1 MNDTILHVE
10 KLRVAFDTDHGRV
23 TAVNDLDFDLHKGE
37 TLCIVGESG
46 SGKSVTAL
54 SIMGLLPKPAGMITG
69 GRIEFAGED
78 LTKYTSRRM
87 QEIRG
92 NRISMIFQEPMTSLN
107 PVYTVGY
114 QISEVLIKH
123 KHMKKREAMAY
134 AAELLKKTGVPEPE
148 RRVRQ
153 YPHELSGG
161 LRQRVMIAMALA
173 CEPDILIADEPTTA
187 LDVTIQAQILQLINA
202 LKDEFNMAV
211 IFITHDM
218 GVVSQIADRI
228 IVMYGGMK
236 MEEHDADSFFRRPRH
251 PYTVSLLNCIPRMA
265 LDGVK
270 LEPIPGMIPSL
281 WNLPSGCRFSNRC
294 SHATERCTQAMP
306 PLRDVGG
313 GHLVSCFLC
322 DSAVEEDGHGQ

>member
-1 MNDTILHVE
+1 MNDVILSVRD
-10 KLRVAFDTDHGRV
+10 LSVAFDTDRGRV
-23 TAVNDLDFDLHKGE
+23 TAVNHLSFDLRKKE

-54 SIMGLLPKPAGMITG
+54 SVMGLLPKPAGVIAG
-69 GRIEFAGED
+69 GSISFGGAD
-78 LTKYTSRRM
+78 LAQLPPKKM

-134 AAELLKKTGVPEPE
+134 AAELLKKTGIPEPE
-148 RRVRQ
+148 RRVAQ

-173 CEPDILIADEPTTA
+173 CDPDILIADEPTTA
-187 LDVTIQAQILQLINA
+187 LDVTIQAQILQLIA
-202 LKDEFNMAV
+202 SLKEEFNMSI
-211 IFITHDM
+211 IFITHDL

-236 MEEHDADSFFRRPRH
+236 MEERAADRFFDQPLH
-251 PYTVSLLNCIPRMA
+251 PYTRSLLSCIPRMT
-265 LDGVK
+265 LDGKK
-270 LEPIPGMIPSL
+270 LQPIPGMIPSL

-294 SHATERCTQAMP
+294 AEALPCCAQGLP
-306 PLRDVGG
+306 PLSEPSPGHFVACFQYGG
-313 GHLVSCFLC
+313 R
-322 DSAVEEDGHGQ
+322 EEEQHG